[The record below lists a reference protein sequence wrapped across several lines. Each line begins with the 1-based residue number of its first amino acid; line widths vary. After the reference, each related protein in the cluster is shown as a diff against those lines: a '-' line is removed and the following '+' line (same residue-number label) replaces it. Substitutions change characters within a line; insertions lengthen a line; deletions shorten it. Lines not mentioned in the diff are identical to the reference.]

1 MPDIPFTQGLYTLS
15 DDCHVWL
22 EPDGGWGFSNSR
34 LVVGNGQSLL
44 IDTLFDPPMTENMVA
59 HMHDLVEH
67 RPITT
72 LFNTH
77 SDGDH
82 WFGNQIVT
90 GADIIATETSATEMR
105 FKGPASIDR
114 LRQLP
119 GETGDFAREAFGPF
133 DWENVTPTFP
143 TTTFD
148 RELALDVGGTEV
160 QLLNLGPAHTG
171 GDAIAWVPGSKT
183 LFAGDLLFNG
193 GTPIVWAGP
202 VEGWIRACD
211 AMEELGAETVV
222 PGHGPV
228 PAVQTISYAP
238 DDVWLLAPIPRP
250 PSLRDFMVAEEHVRR
265 SFKDDPPKEW
275 WNIPVYYKGNCEEIY
290 GPEDTVPWPA
300 YTERLDYEL
309 EMCAVIGARGRNVSA
324 ERADDL
330 IVGYTIYNDWSARD
344 IQMRE
349 M

>member
-1 MPDIPFTQGLYTLS
+1 MPAIPFIQGLFTLS

-22 EPDGGWGFSNSR
+22 EPDGGWGFSNSG
-34 LVVGNGQSLL
+34 LVVGKGQSLL

-59 HMHDLVEH
+59 HMHDLVED

-82 WFGNQIVT
+82 WFGNQIMA
-90 GADIIATETSATEMR
+90 GIDIIATESSAAEMHD
-105 FKGPASIDR
+105 KGPESIDR
-114 LRQLP
+114 LRQLL

-133 DWENVTPTFP
+133 DWENVTPTYP

-148 RELALDVGGTEV
+148 RELTLDVGGIEV

-183 LFAGDLLFNG
+183 LFTGDLLFNG

-211 AMEELGAETVV
+211 AMQELGAEIVV

-228 PAVQTISYAP
+228 TDVQTIRLIRDYLQYITAQAKEMFAAGVP
-238 DDVWLLAPIPRP
+238 AAEAARRIPLGRFAELDAGERIVQNVLA
-250 PSLRDFMVAEEHVRR
+250 
-265 SFKDDPPKEW
+265 
-275 WNIPVYYKGNCEEIY
+275 VYYE
-290 GPEDTVPWPA
+290 
-300 YTERLDYEL
+300 LDPT
-309 EMCAVIGARGRNVSA
+309 MA
-324 ERADDL
+324 RADMM
-330 IVGYTIYNDWSARD
+330 GIYD
-344 IQMRE
+344 QMADMHFHGHTHAHAAAATE
-349 M
+349 

>member
-22 EPDGGWGFSNSR
+22 EPDGGWGYSNSG
-34 LVVGNGQSLL
+34 LVVGKGRSLL

-59 HMHDLVEH
+59 HMRDLLEGH
-67 RPITT
+67 PITT

-82 WFGNQIVT
+82 WFGNQIVA
-90 GADIIATETSATEMR
+90 GIEIVASAASATEMQA
-105 FKGPASIDR
+105 KGPGSIDR
-114 LRQLP
+114 LRRLP

-133 DWENVTPTFP
+133 EWDDVTPTYP

-148 RELALDVGGTEV
+148 RELTLDVGGIEV

-183 LFAGDLLFNG
+183 LFTGDLLFNG

-202 VEGWIRACD
+202 VEGWVRACD
-211 AMEELGAETVV
+211 AMEELGAEIVV

-228 PAVQTISYAP
+228 TDVATIRLIRDYLQFIIAQAKEMFAAGVSATEAARRIPLGRFAELDAGERIVQN
-238 DDVWLLAPIPRP
+238 VLA
-250 PSLRDFMVAEEHVRR
+250 
-265 SFKDDPPKEW
+265 
-275 WNIPVYYKGNCEEIY
+275 VYYE
-290 GPEDTVPWPA
+290 
-300 YTERLDYEL
+300 LDPT
-309 EMCAVIGARGRNVSA
+309 M
-324 ERADDL
+324 ERADL
-330 IVGYTIYNDWSARD
+330 MGIYD
-344 IQMRE
+344 QMAE
-349 M
+349 MHFHGHGHGHAPATAATE